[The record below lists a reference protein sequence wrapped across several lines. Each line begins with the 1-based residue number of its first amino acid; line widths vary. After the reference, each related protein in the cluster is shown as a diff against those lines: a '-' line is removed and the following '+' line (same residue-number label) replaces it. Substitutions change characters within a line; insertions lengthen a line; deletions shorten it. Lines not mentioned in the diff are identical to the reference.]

1 MYSDKYYFEKWV
13 EFPPISAKGIFDK
26 VSPPKLRNIRNYT
39 PFIEKIKRKAEV
51 YEVFTQLERA
61 FNSIYSDETFEIVKE
76 TGWIVDFIKIIFNYF
91 MMIPTLL
98 KMFDRQK
105 EAQSMIAEAEKKSD
119 KLKEYLPL
127 IEDKKQFGEAE

>member
-76 TGWIVDFIKIIFNYF
+76 TGCNENGKRKKILQ
-91 MMIPTLL
+91 LL
-98 KMFDRQK
+98 ILYNLY
-105 EAQSMIAEAEKKSD
+105 SG
-119 KLKEYLPL
+119 YH
-127 IEDKKQFGEAE
+127 